1 MNLLWKSF
9 LHLLCLGRDLPV
21 VNGAV
26 NETDMTF
33 LVMSDLHDF
42 TPFAYKKTL
51 EDIKQMNLWEAS
63 KAALSAIKATYG
75 GELVLIPGDSAS
87 FGKISNEVIKKEL
100 GKPGYSMNEVVY
112 EATSNVYKAVKA
124 MYNEVGYDT
133 VLAAVGDHEIG
144 GNKGFKAGKKSK
156 VSTVPS
162 YRKGFSDGY
171 SSDADGNFLFT
182 KKIGNADSRPLGTI
196 WESTSYAY
204 VQNNCL
210 FITIDAFKSMGDDKN
225 YIDRKKGRGGEG
237 IITCD
242 VDGKHLEWF
251 EEVLVEAGNDDTIQ
265 HIFVQAHLPIIQPV
279 RKVHSSGQFMDNAD
293 ESTFWQVMNKHK
305 VDVYFAGDVHSNTA
319 SVARDPKSEVV
330 QVVSRGNPFNNF
342 LQVETTPTSIDI
354 TLLNEVGFLP
364 TWNLK
369 YEEYGKVS
377 IDKSLA
383 KRSIT
388 SSGELKL
395 LNPDAELIRFDFE
408 EMPPLGTRQVRFAED
423 YCVLL
428 IELWAKTNIQTFNK
442 LCFINESL
450 ILLFFLSGT

>member
-1 MNLLWKSF
+1 MNLLGKSF
-9 LHLLCLGRDLPV
+9 LHLLFLGRVLPF
-21 VNGAV
+21 VNGAAD
-26 NETDMTF
+26 ETDLTF

-51 EDIKQMNLWEAS
+51 DGTKKMDLWEAS
-63 KAALSAIKATYG
+63 KAALSEIKATYG

-87 FGKISNEVIKKEL
+87 FGKISNEQIEKKL
-100 GKPGYSMNEVVY
+100 GKTGYTMNKVVY

-124 MYNEVGYDT
+124 MYNEVGYNT

-144 GNKGFKAGKKSK
+144 GNKGFRAINNKKSK

-171 SSDADGNFLFT
+171 SSDSEGNFLFT
-182 KKIGNADSRPLGTI
+182 TKIGNADSRPLGTV
-196 WESTSYAY
+196 WENTSYAY
-204 VQNNCL
+204 AHKNCL
-210 FITIDAFKSMGDDKN
+210 FITIDAFKSMGDDQN
-225 YIDRKKGRGGEG
+225 YMDREKGRGGEG
-237 IITCD
+237 TITCD

-251 EEVLVEAGNDDTIQ
+251 EEVLVEAGKNDTIQ

-279 RKVHSSGQFMDNAD
+279 RKVHSSGQFMDDAD
-293 ESTFWQVMNKHK
+293 ENTFWQVMNKHK

-319 SVARDPKSEVV
+319 SVARDPESEVV

-354 TLLNEVGFLP
+354 TLLNEVGPLP
-364 TWNLK
+364 RWNLK

-377 IDKSLA
+377 IDKTLA

-395 LNPDAELIRFDFE
+395 LDPDAELIRFDFE
-408 EMPPLGTRQVRFAED
+408 EMPPLGTRQVSFVED
-423 YCVLL
+423 YCLL
-428 IELWAKTNIQTFNK
+428 LMELWANTNIQTFNR
-442 LCFINESL
+442 LCFIN
-450 ILLFFLSGT
+450 